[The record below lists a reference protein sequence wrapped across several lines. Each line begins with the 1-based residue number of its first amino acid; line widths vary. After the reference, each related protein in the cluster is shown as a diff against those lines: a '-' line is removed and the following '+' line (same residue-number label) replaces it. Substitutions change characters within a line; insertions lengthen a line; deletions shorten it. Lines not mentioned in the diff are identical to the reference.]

1 MTTKED
7 VEFLR
12 KKVRELE
19 RENEHLAM
27 ENQFLN
33 GKIDAQVE
41 YFMKKGEKNEQFQRT
56 LRQINRSTSNRNE

>member
-1 MTTKED
+1 MMTNSED

-33 GKIDAQVE
+33 SKIDEYVE
-41 YFMKKGEKNEQFQRT
+41 YFMKQGGKK
-56 LRQINRSTSNRNE
+56 

>member
-1 MTTKED
+1 MITNSED

-12 KKVRELE
+12 KKVQELE

-33 GKIDAQVE
+33 SKIDEYVE
-41 YFMKKGEKNEQFQRT
+41 YFMKQGGKK
-56 LRQINRSTSNRNE
+56 

>member
-33 GKIDAQVE
+33 GKIDAYVE
-41 YFMKKGEKNEQFQRT
+41 YFMNQGGKNE
-56 LRQINRSTSNRNE
+56 

>member
-1 MTTKED
+1 MGVKMTTRED

-12 KKVRELE
+12 KKVQELE

-33 GKIDAQVE
+33 SKLDGYIE
-41 YFMKKGEKNEQFQRT
+41 YFIT
-56 LRQINRSTSNRNE
+56 LRQLENKLYGGE

>member
-1 MTTKED
+1 MTNKED

-19 RENEHLAM
+19 RENEHLAR

-33 GKIDAQVE
+33 SKLDGYIE
-41 YFMKKGEKNEQFQRT
+41 YFIT
-56 LRQINRSTSNRNE
+56 LRQLENKLYGGKK

>member
-1 MTTKED
+1 MTNSED

-12 KKVRELE
+12 KKVKELE

-33 GKIDAQVE
+33 SKIDDYVQ
-41 YFMKKGEKNEQFQRT
+41 YFMKQGE
-56 LRQINRSTSNRNE
+56 

>member
-12 KKVRELE
+12 KKIKELE

-33 GKIDAQVE
+33 GKIDEYVR
-41 YFMKKGEKNEQFQRT
+41 YFMNKGGEE
-56 LRQINRSTSNRNE
+56 

>member
-1 MTTKED
+1 MTNSED
-7 VEFLR
+7 VELLR

-33 GKIDAQVE
+33 GKIDEYVQ
-41 YFMKKGEKNEQFQRT
+41 YFMNQGGKK
-56 LRQINRSTSNRNE
+56 

>member
-1 MTTKED
+1 MVVKMVVKMTNNEE

-27 ENQFLN
+27 EDQFLN
-33 GKIDAQVE
+33 SKIDEYVE
-41 YFMKKGEKNEQFQRT
+41 YFMKQGGKE
-56 LRQINRSTSNRNE
+56 

>member
-1 MTTKED
+1 MIPKED
-7 VEFLR
+7 LEFLR

-33 GKIDAQVE
+33 GKIDGYIE
-41 YFMKKGEKNEQFQRT
+41 YFMTLKQSENKLYGGKK
-56 LRQINRSTSNRNE
+56 